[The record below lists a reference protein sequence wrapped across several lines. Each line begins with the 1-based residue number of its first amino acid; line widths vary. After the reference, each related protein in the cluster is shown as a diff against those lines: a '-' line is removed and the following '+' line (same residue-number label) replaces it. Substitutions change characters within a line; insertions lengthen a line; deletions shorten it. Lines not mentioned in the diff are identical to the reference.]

1 MDINNL
7 LKALDNE
14 NNNKFMKL
22 NNAKIKAMKFDILK
36 ELQLPKEDLIKY
48 MNKLKEYIY
57 IDEMSDLRTGG
68 FIRWIPLKNPDEI
81 YLTNGAILAE
91 INVTDNGVMLNCK
104 NFAKKHYQIKLNEC
118 LVFQKLSDQEN
129 VLLCALDA
137 LS

>member
-1 MDINNL
+1 MDIDNL

-36 ELQLPKEDLIKY
+36 ELQLPKEDLITY
-48 MNKLKEYIY
+48 MNKLKDYIY
-57 IDEMSDLRTGG
+57 VDEMNDLRTGG
-68 FIRWIPLKNPDEI
+68 FIRWIPLKDPNEI

-91 INVTDNGVMLNCK
+91 INVTDNGVLLNCK
-104 NFAKKHYQIKLNEC
+104 NFAKKHYQIKLDEC
-118 LVFQKLSDQEN
+118 LVFQKLSDQEK